1 VPDSERFEKKWQS
14 TSDTQKVLFFIK
26 LNEIEK
32 MAVRYDRLK
41 SILNAERSSS
51 IIDDSR
57 FSKESKMLIFYHILA
72 ISIFAILFYNITN
85 TNYIILITL
94 IYQATLGFL
103 IYCAHLDEHHFEKNK
118 NALRYNQQQE
128 MLDIESYFMWHTEI
142 SVNEIQLLGYSDH
155 SYKNLISYVRCDS
168 NFRYNLLKECEKF
181 CLAGHEDSPA

>member
-1 VPDSERFEKKWQS
+1 VSDSERFEKKWQS
-14 TSDTQKVLFFIK
+14 TSETQKVLFFIK

-41 SILNAERSSS
+41 SILHAERSSS
-51 IIDDSR
+51 MIDESR
-57 FSKESKMLIFYHILA
+57 FSKDSKTLIFYHIAA

-118 NALRYNQQQE
+118 NALRYNQHQE

-142 SVNEIQLLGYSDH
+142 SINEIRLLGYSDH
-155 SYKNLISYVRCDS
+155 SYQNLISYVKYNS
-168 NFRYNLLKECEKF
+168 NFRYNLLKNCEKF
-181 CLAGHEDSPA
+181 SLAGHEDSPA